1 MTNFSS
7 LVNPI
12 YCLQIIFR
20 VMNIKRQQYR
30 SCDAKQQSMINHIQ
44 NIYFLYTSKP
54 ASRTQLLIVGRY
66 TLQLG
71 IFVI

>member
-12 YCLQIIFR
+12 YCLQIMFR

-30 SCDAKQQSMINHIQ
+30 SYDAKQQSMINHIQ
-44 NIYFLYTSKP
+44 NIYLLKKP
-54 ASRTQLLIVGRY
+54 PYVSVYKRRNIRKKLQRY
-66 TLQLG
+66 
-71 IFVI
+71 ICF